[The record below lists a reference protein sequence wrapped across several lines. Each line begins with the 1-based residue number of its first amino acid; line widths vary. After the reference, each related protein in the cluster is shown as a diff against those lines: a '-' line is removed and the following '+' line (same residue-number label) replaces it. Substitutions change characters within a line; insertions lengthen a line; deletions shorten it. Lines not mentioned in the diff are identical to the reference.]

1 LFLVGVDD
9 VLVSL
14 PSHTTRTANMPHTA
28 ATATDTPNE
37 FVTLGLAS
45 QITEILEAQGFNKPT
60 PIQAAAIP
68 ELLAGNDIMA
78 SAQTG
83 TGKTAAFL
91 LPALHKLTKESTHHA
106 RGPRIL
112 VLTPTRE
119 LAEQV
124 SKVATEFCRRIPRCK
139 VVTVVGGVP
148 YPVQNKMLS
157 QPYEV
162 LVATPGRLTDL
173 LRSGRIDFRR
183 LELLVLD
190 EADRMLDMGF
200 IDEVEAIVDQLP
212 KERQTALFS
221 ATLTESVQRFAGPML
236 RSPKLV
242 EMAPQATMQA
252 QIAQSVHYADGYEHK
267 QKLVAALLK
276 KNDGQQSIIFTATKI
291 SADEV
296 AEWLKM
302 EGFKAAAMH
311 GDLAQRDR
319 RRTLDRLRRSDIDM
333 IVATDV
339 AARGIDVAGIS
350 LVINFDLPRFSED
363 YIHRIGRTGRAGR
376 SGEAVSLVTKSDFT
390 LLTKIRRQ
398 YNIEFTTQ
406 EIEGLEARFQPGRGG
421 QGGDRGRPG
430 NGGRGRPG
438 NGGGR
443 GGYAG
448 NRDGGGYKGNR
459 EGGSYGDRAP
469 RGDRPEG
476 HRSEASRGSFG
487 ERSHSNEG
495 RSYGDRA
502 PRDSGYGAPR
512 ERSFGSGQARDH
524 AGNSFNRDS
533 APRGN
538 FGGGRDGGAPRSD
551 RGGYAGRDGGSR
563 DGQSRDGNRGGYAGN
578 RDGGAPRGDRGGDR
592 GGYGK
597 PSGGNRGGGRFS

>member
-1 LFLVGVDD
+1 M
-9 VLVSL
+9 S
-14 PSHTTRTANMPHTA
+14 HTA

-37 FVTLGLAS
+37 FVTLGLAP
-45 QITEILEAQGFNKPT
+45 QITEVLEAQGFTKPT

-68 ELLAGNDIMA
+68 EILAGHDIMA

-91 LPALHKLTKESTHHA
+91 LPALHRLTKESTHHA

-124 SKVATEFCRRIPRCK
+124 SKVATELCRKIPRCK

-148 YPVQNKMLS
+148 YPVQNKMLA

-183 LELLVLD
+183 MELLVLD

-276 KNDGQQSIIFTATKI
+276 KNEGQQSIIFTATKL

-333 IVATDV
+333 LVATDV

-398 YNIEFTTQ
+398 YNIDFSTQ

-421 QGGDRGRPG
+421 HGGDRGRPG
-430 NGGRGRPG
+430 NGGGRGRGGYGAG
-438 NGGGR
+438 NGGGGR
-443 GGYAG
+443 GGYQ
-448 NRDGGGYKGNR
+448 GNR

-476 HRSEASRGSFG
+476 HRSEASRGNYG
-487 ERSHSNEG
+487 SHSEG
-495 RSYGDRA
+495 RGGYGDRA
-502 PRDSGYGAPR
+502 PRGDYQGAPR
-512 ERSFGSGQARDH
+512 ERSFGSGQSRDH
-524 AGNSFNRDS
+524 SGERTGGYNRDS

-538 FGGGRDGGAPRSD
+538 YGGRDGQRDGN
-551 RGGYAGRDGGSR
+551 RGGYAGNRDGGSRGEGGYGSR
-563 DGQSRDGNRGGYAGN
+563 DGQSRDGNRGGYGGN
-578 RDGGAPRGDRGGDR
+578 RDGGAPRGNG
-592 GGYGK
+592 GGYGGK
-597 PSGGNRGGGRFS
+597 PAGGNRGGGRFS

>member
-1 LFLVGVDD
+1 
-9 VLVSL
+9 
-14 PSHTTRTANMPHTA
+14 MPHTA

-37 FVTLGLAS
+37 FVTLGLAP
-45 QITEILEAQGFNKPT
+45 QITEVLEAQGFTKPT

-68 ELLAGNDIMA
+68 EILAGHDIMA

-91 LPALHKLTKESTHHA
+91 LPALHRLTKESTHHA

-124 SKVATEFCRRIPRCK
+124 SKVATELCRKIPRCK

-148 YPVQNKMLS
+148 YPVQNKMLA

-183 LELLVLD
+183 MELLVLD

-398 YNIEFTTQ
+398 YNIDFTTQ

-430 NGGRGRPG
+430 NGGGRGRGGYAGNGG

-487 ERSHSNEG
+487 ERSHSSEG
-495 RSYGDRA
+495 RGSYGDRA
-502 PRDSGYGAPR
+502 PRDSGYQGAPR
-512 ERSFGSGQARDH
+512 ERSFGSGQARDNN
-524 AGNSFNRDS
+524 GGSYNRDS

-538 FGGGRDGGAPRSD
+538 FGGNRDGGAPRSD
-551 RGGYAGRDGGSR
+551 RGGYAGNREGG
-563 DGQSRDGNRGGYAGN
+563 SRDGNRGSYGGN
-578 RDGGAPRGDRGGDR
+578 REGGAPRGNG
-592 GGYGK
+592 GGYGGK

>member
-1 LFLVGVDD
+1 
-9 VLVSL
+9 
-14 PSHTTRTANMPHTA
+14 MPHTA

-124 SKVATEFCRRIPRCK
+124 SKVATEFCRKIPRCK

-148 YPVQNKMLS
+148 YPVQNKMLA

-276 KNDGQQSIIFTATKI
+276 KNEGQQSIIFTATKI

-350 LVINFDLPRFSED
+350 LVVNFDLPRFSED

-376 SGEAVSLVTKSDFT
+376 TGEAVSLVTKSDFT

-398 YNIEFTTQ
+398 YNIDFTTQ

-421 QGGDRGRPG
+421 QGGGDRGRPG
-430 NGGRGRPG
+430 NGGGRGRGGYAG
-438 NGGGR
+438 NGGGGAGR

-448 NRDGGGYKGNR
+448 NRDGGAPRSGGYQGNR
-459 EGGSYGDRAP
+459 DGGSYADRAP

-487 ERSHSNEG
+487 ERSHHNESRG
-495 RSYGDRA
+495 GYGERA
-502 PRDSGYGAPR
+502 PRDSGYQGAPR
-512 ERSFGSGQARDH
+512 ERSFGSGQSRDH
-524 AGNSFNRDS
+524 AGDRTGGYNRDA

-538 FGGGRDGGAPRSD
+538 FGGNRDGAPRS
-551 RGGYAGRDGGSR
+551 GGYGGQR
-563 DGQSRDGNRGGYAGN
+563 EGASRDGNRGGFGGN

-592 GGYGK
+592 GSYGGK
-597 PSGGNRGGGRFS
+597 PAGGNRGGGRFS

>member
-1 LFLVGVDD
+1 
-9 VLVSL
+9 
-14 PSHTTRTANMPHTA
+14 MPHTA

-124 SKVATEFCRRIPRCK
+124 SKVATEFCRKIPRCK

-148 YPVQNKMLS
+148 YPVQNKMLA

-242 EMAPQATMQA
+242 EMAQEAKMQA
-252 QIAQSVHYADGYEHK
+252 QIEQSVHYADGYEHK

-276 KNDGQQSIIFTATKI
+276 KNEGQQSIIFTATKI

-333 IVATDV
+333 LVATDV

-398 YNIEFTTQ
+398 YNIEFGTQ

-421 QGGDRGRPG
+421 HGGDRGRPG
-430 NGGRGRPG
+430 NGGGRGRGGYGAG
-438 NGGGR
+438 NGGGGR

-448 NRDGGGYKGNR
+448 NRDGGAPRSGGYQGNR

-476 HRSEASRGSFG
+476 HRSEASRGNFG
-487 ERSHSNEG
+487 ERSHHNESRG
-495 RSYGDRA
+495 GYGERA
-502 PRDSGYGAPR
+502 PR
-512 ERSFGSGQARDH
+512 EQRSFGSGQSRDN
-524 AGNSFNRDS
+524 AGDRTGGYNRDA

-538 FGGGRDGGAPRSD
+538 FGGNRDGAPRSSGY
-551 RGGYAGRDGGSR
+551 GGQRDGAPREGGFGGGREGGS
-563 DGQSRDGNRGGYAGN
+563 RGGYAGN

-592 GGYGK
+592 GSYGGK
-597 PSGGNRGGGRFS
+597 PAGGNRGGGRFS